1 MTIVSISHIIGAMEI
16 SAQVI
21 CIGNEIML
29 GHIANTNAQ
38 FISNKL
44 ASIGI
49 KTSKHLDIPD
59 NPEVIISSIKKSLSE
74 SEIVILS
81 GGLGPT
87 VDDITLECIAKSL
100 DKKLTFNKNIAGQ
113 IKRHFKR
120 RHIKM
125 PFNNLRQAMIPEGA
139 IPINNH
145 LGTAPG
151 LIIPLSSSRAGL
163 PVLRSFSEGV
173 NLPYC
178 SVLIA
183 FPGVPFELYP
193 MFENTALPYLK
204 KYFKIN
210 QIIKSRIIK
219 ITGLA
224 ESKVNEIIEDILKIS
239 SNVQMGIYPHPEE
252 IHVKITVTEKNE
264 KSAALIINKIEKQ
277 IKFRLKDYIFGY
289 DNDKLEEIV
298 GKMLLKSK
306 KTLVIAES
314 CTGGLLASRIT
325 DIPGSSD
332 YFKLG
337 LITYGNEPKNKLLNI
352 PIETIKKY
360 GAVSKQVATLMA
372 KNVRAIASADYGIG
386 ISGIAGPA
394 GATKNKPVGLVYIAL
409 STKNK
414 TFCEEFRFIGTR
426 NLIKY
431 KSTQAALNLL
441 RKTA

>member
-1 MTIVSISHIIGAMEI
+1 MEI

-44 ASIGI
+44 TTVGI

-59 NPEVIISSIKKSLSE
+59 NPEAIISSIRKSLSE

-87 VDDITLECIAKSL
+87 VDDITINCIAKSL
-100 DKKLTFNKNIAGQ
+100 DKKLIFNKDIAGQ
-113 IKRHFKR
+113 IKQHFKH

-125 PFNNLRQAMIPEGA
+125 PSNNLRQAMVPENA
-139 IPINNH
+139 IYIKNNI
-145 LGTAPG
+145 GTAPG
-151 LIIPLSSSRAGL
+151 LIIPIDNK
-163 PVLRSFSEGV
+163 VLM
-173 NLPYC
+173 
-178 SVLIA
+178 A

-193 MFENTALPYLK
+193 MLEETAIPYLK
-204 KYFKIN
+204 KNFPIGK
-210 QIIKSRIIK
+210 IIKSRVIK
-219 ITGLA
+219 ITGLS

-239 SNVQMGIYPHPEE
+239 GKVQMGIYPYPEE

-264 KSAALIINKIEKQ
+264 KSADLIINKIQKKIES
-277 IKFRLKDYIFGY
+277 RLKNYIFGY
-289 DNDKLEEIV
+289 DNEKLEELV
-298 GKMLLKSK
+298 GKKLLKSK
-306 KTLVIAES
+306 KTLAIAES

-325 DIPGSSD
+325 DIPGSSK
-332 YFKLG
+332 YFKLA
-337 LITYGNEPKNKLLNI
+337 LVTYNNESKNKLLNI
-352 PIETIKKY
+352 PIKTLKKY

-372 KNVRAIASADYGIG
+372 KNVRIVACANYGIG

-394 GATKNKPVGLVYIAL
+394 GATDKKPVGLVYIAL

-414 TFCEEFRFIGTR
+414 TICRESCFIGTR

-441 RKTA
+441 RKTV